1 MTIIPDDPGFVDDA
15 TRWRAVQARDGRA
28 DGVFYYSVATTGV
41 YCRPSCAA
49 RPARRE
55 NMAFH
60 PTTKAAE
67 SAGFRPCK
75 RCRPDLPPK
84 AARDAALIAR
94 ACRAIE
100 AADEKPSLEALAE
113 GAGLSAFH
121 FHRLFRRITGVTPKA
136 YAQAQRAAKVQAGL
150 LAGAS
155 VTTAIYDSG
164 FNSSG
169 RFYAAADGML
179 GMTPSSF
186 RAGGVGEVI
195 SWAMGESTLGAVLVA
210 RTARGICAI
219 LLGDS
224 APALV
229 ADLQARFP
237 RADLMAAADGAE
249 WLADVIALLDRP
261 AAGACLPLD
270 IRGTA
275 FQRQVWE
282 ALQQIPPGQTRS
294 YAEVAGHIGNPRA
307 VRAVA
312 SAIAANKLAVAVP
325 CHRVIGSDG
334 ALTGYRWGIARKA
347 ALLAREQS

>member
-1 MTIIPDDPGFVDDA
+1 MTVIPDDSGFVDDA
-15 TRWRAVQARDGRA
+15 TRWHAVQARDGRA

-55 NMAFH
+55 NVAFH
-60 PTTKAAE
+60 PTAKAAE

-75 RCRPDLPPK
+75 RCQPDLPPK

-113 GAGLSAFH
+113 GAQLSAFH

-195 SWAMGESTLGAVLVA
+195 WWAMGESTLGAVLVA
-210 RTARGICAI
+210 GTARGICAI

-237 RADLMAAADGAE
+237 KADLVAATEGAE
-249 WLADVIALLDRP
+249 WLADVIALVDRP

-294 YAEVAGHIGNPRA
+294 YAEVAEHIGNPRA

-347 ALLAREQS
+347 VLLAREQS